1 MVRFLLKRSWLK
13 RMAPGL
19 PVGGL
24 ILTADIA
31 LMAGRHVSRL
41 DGAERRR
48 LLALVREARGRPSSL
63 GDADRQELAILL
75 ASLEPR
81 LFVGSAVRRVSPVP
95 LPKWLF

>member
-1 MVRFLLKRSWLK
+1 MVRFLMKRSWLK

-41 DGAERRR
+41 DGSERRR
-48 LLALVREARGRPSSL
+48 LLALVRETRGRPSSL
-63 GDADRQELAILL
+63 NDADRQELVTLL

-81 LFVGSAVRRVSPVP
+81 LFVGSAVRRLSPVP